1 MLAHAP
7 FAANFSL
14 EASRETVNWSK
25 YFLAV
30 VLVEACGL
38 GYNLEISWHLHV

>member
-14 EASRETVNWSK
+14 EASGETVNLSK
-25 YFLAV
+25 YFLARC
-30 VLVEACGL
+30 AGGGL
-38 GYNLEISWHLHV
+38 WAGV